1 MVMFRKLL
9 FVFVSVG
16 LALNGY
22 AQTPNLQTVT
32 TQGSTTTN
40 SISVRNVD
48 GLVFTSD
55 PLNQTLKSHWLKG
68 SPIDPGVVRFE
79 CTSSVVSAGWE
90 FYNSA
95 LSKSLLYVRQATGN
109 VGIGTADPK
118 VRLAVNGEI
127 LAKKVRIT
135 PNNWSD
141 FVFDSSYHLPT
152 LQQVE
157 RFVTKHK
164 HLPEMP
170 SAREISDKDLE
181 LGQNQAKLLQKIE
194 EMTLYLIAQE
204 KALNERE
211 ERINERQ
218 QLLND
223 REKRLSELEAKA
235 GNE

>member
-9 FVFVSVG
+9 FVFVSIG
-16 LALNGY
+16 LTLSGY

-32 TQGSTTTN
+32 TQGNTTTN
-40 SISVRNVD
+40 NISVRNVD

-55 PLNQTLKSHWLKG
+55 PVNQTLKSHWLKG
-68 SPIDPGVVRFE
+68 SPVDPGVVRFE
-79 CTSSVVSAGWE
+79 CTSSVVTAGWE
-90 FYNSA
+90 FYNSQ
-95 LSKSLLYVRQATGN
+95 LGKSLLYIRQATGN

-118 VRLAVNGEI
+118 VRLAVNGEM

-135 PNNWSD
+135 PNNWAD
-141 FVFDSSYHLPT
+141 FVFDSSYHLPS
-152 LQQVE
+152 LQQLE
-157 RFVTKHK
+157 HFITRHK

-170 SAREISDKDLE
+170 SAKEVSDNDLE

-204 KALNERE
+204 KALEERE
-211 ERINERQ
+211 ERISERQ
-218 QLLND
+218 QLLSD
-223 REKRLSELEAKA
+223 REKRLSALEAKA